1 MLDFHQGWEPLDYL
15 HDSCLRVTCD
25 GEGGATSGRGF
36 GMSGIMTVG
45 DKQVNG
51 QGAVV
56 AESFEAATFLCHFSE
71 LLFTPIPVLVRAG
84 LGVLV
89 DMVRGLPDFAGVV
102 VKTDFLA

>member
-1 MLDFHQGWEPLDYL
+1 
-15 HDSCLRVTCD
+15 
-25 GEGGATSGRGF
+25 
-36 GMSGIMTVG
+36 MSGVVRVRG
-45 DKQVNG
+45 RKVNG
-51 QGAVV
+51 QGTVI